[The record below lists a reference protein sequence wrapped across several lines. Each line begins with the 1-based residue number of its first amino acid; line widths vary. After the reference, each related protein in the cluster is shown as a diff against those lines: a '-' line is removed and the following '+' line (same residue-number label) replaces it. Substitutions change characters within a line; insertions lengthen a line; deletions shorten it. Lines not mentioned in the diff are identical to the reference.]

1 MNVVSLDNE
10 WFRRVAKSLAVL
22 LEFEDVAVDVIA
34 IIQSQRYVTVD
45 RFGSPNLGRDVDNE
59 VASKRRVVRYRQHV
73 G

>member
-34 IIQSQRYVTVD
+34 IIQRYVTVD